1 MVPTQHLLEL
11 LQNATPLPEILQQI
25 PDLDFLSYLQVLM
38 ESKKLK
44 RNEIIAKTN
53 IQRNYAY
60 QIFDGSKHPGRDK
73 VLQIAIAMHLDLHQT
88 NNLLALSNN
97 GSLYAKVKQDAI
109 LIYAIHHHY
118 NLMKTNE
125 LLDAHGLA
133 VLG

>member
-25 PDLDFLSYLQVLM
+25 PDLDFLSYLQALM

-118 NLMKTNE
+118 DLMKTNE

-133 VLG
+133 VLD

>member
-25 PDLDFLSYLQVLM
+25 PDLDFLSYLQALM

-118 NLMKTNE
+118 DLMKTNE
-125 LLDAHGLA
+125 LLDVHGLA
-133 VLG
+133 VLD